1 MSLNLFSNVTSEYA
15 SSGSTLRAKDSMQ
28 YISTPSIDSDIN
40 KQVFGNQ
47 DPMAFVGC
55 FKFGGGTGII
65 ANTRQGAGEETS
77 TRCFI
82 G

>member
-1 MSLNLFSNVTSEYA
+1 MQTSFLKVTGDYVSNNNQI
-15 SSGSTLRAKDSMQ
+15 RAKESMA

>member
-1 MSLNLFSNVTSEYA
+1 MQTSFLKVTGDYIMNDNQIRSKESCSHLSL
-15 SSGSTLRAKDSMQ
+15 
-28 YISTPSIDSDIN
+28 PSIDSDIN

-77 TRCFI
+77 TSCFI